1 MFDMGGGNMETSACD
16 AITLVTTPES
26 VRRKSGVWPRVSLS
40 IEQHIDRELDRIAWV
55 TRSDAWACQC
65 SQTASGQ
72 WVATGVVTRAPRNS
86 DESNSDVVVCCVAS
100 EPMELRDQALAVV
113 LWLSSEVCS

>member
-1 MFDMGGGNMETSACD
+1 MNTAACD
-16 AITLVTTPES
+16 AITIITTPES
-26 VRRKSGVWPRVSLS
+26 VRRKSGVWSRVSLT

-65 SQTASGQ
+65 SQTESGQ
-72 WVATGVVTRAPRNS
+72 WVATGVVTRAPRNA

-100 EPMELRDQALAVV
+100 ELRDERDQALGEV
-113 LWLSSEVCS
+113 LGLLLEVCV

>member
-1 MFDMGGGNMETSACD
+1 METSCD

-26 VRRKSGVWPRVSLS
+26 VRRKSGVWTRVPLSL
-40 IEQHIDRELDRIAWV
+40 EQHIDRELDRIAWV

-65 SQTASGQ
+65 SQTPTGE
-72 WVATGVVTRAPRNS
+72 WVATGVVTRAPRNP

-100 EPMELRDQALAVV
+100 DMRATRDEALGQV
-113 LWLSSEVCS
+113 LGLCLEVCV